1 MGYGSYT
8 SNDWAKLKRSRNI
21 TDSSTVSQLYTSREM
36 KDIYNPAKINIRE
49 SRDSE
54 DNPLSTAIIIGLDV
68 TGSMGYLSE
77 EIAKNSLNKTM
88 TEIYEKQPVTNPHI
102 MFNAIGDSISDL
114 APLQATQFEA
124 DIRIAEQLLD
134 VWFEGR
140 GGGNGGESYNL
151 TWYFASRHTDIDC
164 FEKRKHK
171 GFIFTIGDE
180 CCHQV
185 LTKKEIA
192 RVFNDNCER
201 DYSSEELFYEASKKY
216 NIFHIVLKAGAYN
229 YQKSGEN
236 WKKLIP
242 GHVIELETDN
252 LIYLAEIFVSV
263 MQFTEGM
270 NKKDIVSQWNDVKL
284 QTLIAEVLGELNINN
299 GDNKTEQKFFKF

>member
-1 MGYGSYT
+1 MGHGSYT
-8 SNDWAKLKRSRNI
+8 SNDWANLKRSRNI
-21 TDSSTVSQLYTSREM
+21 TDSSTVSQLYTSRQM
-36 KDIYNPAKINIRE
+36 KDAYNPAKINVRE

-102 MFNAIGDSISDL
+102 MFNAIGDSKSDY

-134 VWFEGR
+134 VYFEGR
-140 GGGNGGESYNL
+140 GGGNGGESYSL

-164 FEKRKHK
+164 FEKHKRK

-180 CCHQV
+180 RCHEV
-185 LTKKEIA
+185 LTKEEIEK
-192 RVFNDNCER
+192 VFNDNCER
-201 DYSSEELFYEASKKY
+201 DYTSKELFDEASEKY
-216 NIFHIVLKAGAYN
+216 NIFHIVLKAGSCK

-242 GHVIELETDN
+242 GHVVELEPSN
-252 LIYLAEIFVSV
+252 LSYLAEIFVSV
-263 MQFTEGM
+263 MQFTDGM
-270 NKKDIVSQWNDVKL
+270 NKKDIVSQWKDINV
-284 QTLIAEVLGELNINN
+284 QTLIAEVLEELNINSE
-299 GDNKTEQKFFKF
+299 DNNSKHKFFKF